1 MKYQDYLAHHGIIGQ
16 KWGIRR
22 YQPYS
27 TTGPRMSGKPGQEI
41 GEAARRKSNRRKSR
55 EIARNR
61 RDSLKRVRTMSDREL
76 DSRLSRLEK
85 EDRYRRLVANDKAAG
100 RKYVESLMSDIGRD
114 AVKTTTKEL
123 TKEELRRAGIIRGR

>member
-1 MKYQDYLAHHGIIGQ
+1 MKYEEYLAHHGVLGQ

-22 YQPYS
+22 YQPYF
-27 TTGPRMSGKPGQEI
+27 TTGPRRSGKSGREI
-41 GEAARRKSNRRKSR
+41 GEAARRKRNRQRNR
-55 EIARNR
+55 AIAKDR
-61 RDSLKRVRTMSDREL
+61 RDSLGRLRTMSDREL

-114 AVKTTTKEL
+114 AVKTTTKEI
-123 TKEELRRAGIIRGR
+123 TKQKLKDIGVIRR